1 MVWKK
6 NKKKTML
13 SIDRIDHIQ
22 YNKMK
27 FLSSGHLFLAVFFF
41 VFPFVAWSW
50 KVLAAQCMLVT
61 RSFDPID

>member
-1 MVWKK
+1 
-6 NKKKTML
+6 ML